1 MAESSSN
8 NTSVKRLFIFLCGF
22 EIVPQGL
29 SLKGAGSRVLL
40 AEPICAYL
48 VETTEGWVLLDTG
61 LDASRLADP
70 ALLHKY
76 YTGRGWSVPPLVR
89 PVHSLVAQMAEVG
102 VKPVDVAR
110 VVLSHTHADH
120 TGHLRLF
127 RHAPIY
133 VQGAELDQAF
143 ARPDELG
150 WIADDFNDPQLDWVR
165 LTGDYQLL
173 PGLELVSTPGHTAGH
188 QSAVVTLPSGR
199 RLVLTFDA
207 GDLRANFDDDI
218 VPGSCYDEDAAAR
231 SLARLR
237 DLAAEPRSELVLFH
251 DPQALGALKLS
262 PQWYD

>member
-1 MAESSSN
+1 VAD
-8 NTSVKRLFIFLCGF
+8 TVVKRLFIFLCGF

-29 SLKGAGSRVLL
+29 SLKGAGGRVLL

-61 LDASRLADP
+61 LDANRLTDP
-70 ALLHKY
+70 VLLHRY

-89 PVHSLVAQMAEVG
+89 PDHSLVAQMAEVG
-102 VKPVDVAR
+102 VTPADVGR
-110 VVLSHTHADH
+110 VVLSHAHADH

-143 ARPDELG
+143 AQPDELG
-150 WIADDFNDPQLDWVR
+150 WIGDDYNDPALKWVR
-165 LTGDYQLL
+165 LSGDHVVV
-173 PGLELVSTPGHTAGH
+173 PGLELISTPGHTAGH
-188 QSAVVTLPSGR
+188 QSARVTLPSGR

-218 VPGSCYDEDAAAR
+218 LPGSCFDEALAAR

-237 DLAAEPRSELVLFH
+237 ALAAEPRSELVLFH
-251 DPQALGALKLS
+251 DPQALGTLKLS